1 VKTWGVVLVAAVL
14 TAMAFLPALPEVREA
29 KVVSQTTAEPLQVL
43 RLESVTPVELP
54 SRSPVQAFVTAQKPL
69 DGMRI
74 VIDPGHGGQTRWKG
88 IKYTG
93 GTEGVATG
101 QTESDVNLRVSLLL
115 RQYLQAAGA
124 EVIMTRVSDDRITDG
139 GKEEELDVR
148 ANIANSR
155 NADLF
160 ISVHHNQAPRPDAN
174 YTVVFYPAGMPK
186 AIGLAENIASSV
198 SYHLRTNNVG
208 GKPGSYRV
216 LRGIRMPGVIVEA
229 SFMSNP
235 AEDLRLQ
242 SLAYNK
248 LEAKAIATGILNYV
262 RIEKGRQ
269 VDFNTIFAPIDS
281 QASRAQAIADATFV
295 RKQIVEKRSLFG
307 VRYEEV
313 TYDAAGRVVSSREIC
328 AGTKTVKKP
337 AQSAAT
343 RARSGIKVALA
354 SPKSSVE
361 APAVAGSGKSAAAKT
376 SASKAKVSAT
386 TSSSK
391 TKTAVSSK
399 AVTPRSKTVSAS
411 SSSKAKSPGVAKSS
425 SKTSSKKKS

>member
-1 VKTWGVVLVAAVL
+1 
-14 TAMAFLPALPEVREA
+14 MAFVPALPEVREA
-29 KVVSQTTAEPLQVL
+29 KVVSLSSAEPLSTL

-54 SRSPVQAFVTAQKPL
+54 SRSPIQAYVTAQKPL

-74 VIDPGHGGQTRWKG
+74 VIDPGHGGQIKWKG

-93 GTEGVATG
+93 GTEGVVTG

-139 GKEEELDVR
+139 GKEEELDAR
-148 ANIANSR
+148 ANIANAR

-160 ISVHHNQAPRPDAN
+160 ISVHHNEAPRPDTN

-186 AIGLAENIASSV
+186 AIGLAENIASAV
-198 SYHLRTNNVG
+198 GYHLRTNNLG

-216 LRGIRMPGVIVEA
+216 LRGIKMPGVIVEA

-281 QASRAQAIADATFV
+281 QANRAQAIADATFI

-328 AGTKTVKKP
+328 ANTGTVKK
-337 AQSAAT
+337 AAKSAVT

-354 SPKSSVE
+354 SPKT
-361 APAVAGSGKSAAAKT
+361 AAKKPAVADSHKSSSKSAATKTKTSASSRAAKTKNDGKSKPVVSSGSSKSKGSVAAKT
-376 SASKAKVSAT
+376 SSKGT
-386 TSSSK
+386 
-391 TKTAVSSK
+391 
-399 AVTPRSKTVSAS
+399 
-411 SSSKAKSPGVAKSS
+411 
-425 SKTSSKKKS
+425 SKKKS